1 MTIQR
6 AEKLV
11 AGWATIYQESGN
23 AIDWISRVRGN
34 ARSVDS
40 EADSLIHRLRRVR
53 NQAKSLGVAA
63 GLPSTVGFFGLSQA
77 GKSYLISALAAGG
90 DGKLETMVDGQRL
103 DFINHINPPG
113 GGKEATGLVTR
124 FSFRAKQGPAG
135 FPLVLKLFDEIELV
149 KILANSFFNDFN
161 FEKIDNPIDATTAKR
176 KLTELETRKR
186 AQRVPGITEDDMVS
200 LWEYL
205 KESFGNSISPLAPE
219 FLPRAVNLAPYLSIE
234 DRAQLFGCLWGQASA
249 LTQAFLSLAQTL
261 AQLGQPTSV
270 FAPIE
275 ALVRKTESGVLSQA
289 DSIMNVDML
298 QRLGRPLDLP
308 ISVLPV
314 INGQAQAAQ
323 SITMAQLAALTAELT
338 FPLVNQPHQKIFED
352 VDLLDFPGY
361 RGRLGLDSLS
371 DISAAQGKDQV
382 GNPIAQLLLRG
393 KVAYLFERYTESQE
407 MNVLVVCTASHKQS
421 DVTEVGPVLSKW
433 IEKTQGKTAE
443 ERARRDAGL
452 IWAVTMFDIKI
463 NDSLTKDEDMLHT
476 VWNNLVQ
483 MTMLERFGSFAWMQ
497 DWAKGVEFN
506 NTFLVRKPRSPVS
519 FLDVEAGQERS
530 ITQSVASQ
538 LSLMEST
545 FIKAPLITTHVGDP
559 ALAWNAMMTLNDGGI
574 ARLSHY
580 LARVSTREV
589 KLERINELL
598 NEVLH
603 ELIDNRLGRWFHQD
617 GMGEV
622 EAKRKIAQQVVT
634 ALTPR
639 IRLLGEIQQ
648 QLQLSDSELHNLYL
662 GAGVDAQEEAQETI
676 ADTPSAVNLGDD
688 PFGLGDALDLFGD
701 AAATDTT
708 SKKAIPSG
716 SDARFAKLVLSAW
729 FEHLRSVPSD
739 EQLLTYFG
747 LPKAIAE
754 MLCDEVLTAGARV
767 DLQEF
772 LFKVV
777 SRTEQVGTKRDKLV
791 DRQVLAAKTVLA
803 DFIAWLGYIDKPL
816 ESRPDSRVN
825 KGQKLFAPPARIA
838 QGQLPAIG
846 NEAIDHTRIYMGD
859 WLVGLAQLIV
869 DNAGHD
875 GGREIKPEQNAE
887 LGAMIAKFKSAHLAE
902 Q

>member
-1 MTIQR
+1 MTLER
-6 AEKLV
+6 ADKLV
-11 AGWATIYQESGN
+11 SGWTTIYQESGQ
-23 AIDWISRVRGN
+23 AIDWIQRVRGN
-34 ARSVDS
+34 ARSVDN
-40 EADSLIHRLRRVR
+40 EADSLIYRLRRVR

-90 DGKLETMVDGQRL
+90 DGKLETVVDGQRL

-124 FSFRAKQGPAG
+124 FSFRAQQGPAG
-135 FPLVLKLFDEIELV
+135 FPLELKLFEEIELV
-149 KILANSFFNDFN
+149 KILVNSFFLDFN
-161 FEKIDNPIDATTAKR
+161 FEKIGNPIDAIAAKR
-176 KLTELETRKR
+176 KLSELEARKR
-186 AQRVPGITEDDMVS
+186 AQRVPGVSEDDMVS

-205 KESFGNSISPLAPE
+205 KESFGNSIGPLTAE
-219 FLPRAVNLAPYLSIE
+219 FLPRAVALAPYLSIE
-234 DRAQLFGCLWGQASA
+234 DRAQLFGCLWGQAGA
-249 LTQAFLSLAQTL
+249 LTQAFSSLAQTL
-261 AQLGQPTSV
+261 EQLGQPSRV

-275 ALVRKTESGVLSQA
+275 ALVRKTDSGVLSQA

-298 QRLGRPLDLP
+298 QRLGRPQDLP
-308 ISVLPV
+308 ISVLP
-314 INGQAQAAQ
+314 IIEGQAQAQ
-323 SITMAQLAALTAELT
+323 QNITMAQLAALTAELT

-361 RGRLGLDSLS
+361 RGRLGLDSLT
-371 DISAAQGKDQV
+371 DISGAQAKDHV

-443 ERARRDAGL
+443 ERARRDPGL

-483 MTMLERFGSFAWMQ
+483 MTLLERFGDRSWMQ

-506 NTFLVRKPRSPVS
+506 NTFLVRKPRTPVS
-519 FLDVEAGQERS
+519 FLDVEGGQERS
-530 ITQSVASQ
+530 ITQAVAAQ
-538 LSLMEST
+538 LSLMEKT
-545 FIKAPLITTHVGDP
+545 FIQAPLIATHVSEP
-559 ALAWNAMMTLNDGGI
+559 AQAWSAMMTLNDGGI
-574 ARLSHY
+574 ERLSHY
-580 LARVSTREV
+580 LSKVSTREL
-589 KLERINELL
+589 KLARINELM

-639 IRLLGEIQQ
+639 IRLLGEIQK
-648 QLQLSDSELHNLYL
+648 QLQLSDSTLQSLYL
-662 GAGVDAQEEAQETI
+662 GAGVDAQDEVSEAI

-688 PFGLGDALDLFGD
+688 PFGLGEGLDLFGD
-701 AAATDTT
+701 SATTPEST
-708 SKKAIPSG
+708 KKVAPTG

-739 EQLLTYFG
+739 ERLLTYFG
-747 LPKAIAE
+747 LQKAVAE

-767 DLQEF
+767 DLQDQ

-803 DFIAWLGYIDKPL
+803 DFIAWLGYMEKPV
-816 ESRPDSRVN
+816 ESRPESRVN
-825 KGQKLFAPPARIA
+825 KGQKLFAPPTRIG

-859 WLVGLAQLIV
+859 WLVGLAQLV
-869 DNAGHD
+869 VENAGHD

-887 LGAMIAKFKSAHLAE
+887 LGAMLAKFKTAQLTE